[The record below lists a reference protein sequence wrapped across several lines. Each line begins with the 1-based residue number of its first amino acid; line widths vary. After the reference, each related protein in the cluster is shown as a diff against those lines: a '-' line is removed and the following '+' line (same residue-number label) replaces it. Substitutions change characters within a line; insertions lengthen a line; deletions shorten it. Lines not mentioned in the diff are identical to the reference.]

1 MANIEKFEFETYFTN
16 LRKDE
21 KKEKLIAVQKKIVNF
36 LCQEKLTISESEY
49 VVAALRAYV
58 KYSKTYSNEH
68 TNLLVLFAEQ
78 KNHIPAHKD

>member
-1 MANIEKFEFETYFTN
+1 MASVGQIEFETYFTN
-16 LRKDE
+16 LSKDE
-21 KKEKLIAVQKKIVNF
+21 RGEKLIAVQKKIVNF

-68 TNLLVLFAEQ
+68 TVIFDLFDEQ
-78 KNHIPAHKD
+78 RK

>member
-49 VVAALRAYV
+49 VIAALCAYV

-68 TNLLVLFAEQ
+68 TNLSVLFAEQ
-78 KNHIPAHKD
+78 RRQ

>member
-16 LRKDE
+16 LSKDE

-49 VVAALRAYV
+49 VVGALHAYI

-68 TNLLVLFAEQ
+68 TNLSVLFAEQ
-78 KNHIPAHKD
+78 NEENTK

>member
-1 MANIEKFEFETYFTN
+1 MSNIEKFEFETYFTN
-16 LRKDE
+16 LSKDE

-68 TNLLVLFAEQ
+68 TNLSVLFAEQ
-78 KNHIPAHKD
+78 RRQ